1 MMYEVLISTTIAMIL
16 LPLNFWSAAEVV
28 VFVGMISMLWDLRD
42 NVLGD
47 YELCQRVVIR
57 LQRTHHQLLL

>member
-16 LPLNFWSAAEVV
+16 LPLNFWTAAEVV
-28 VFVGMISMLWDLRD
+28 VVVGLITMLWELRD

-47 YELCQRVVIR
+47 HELDQRVANR
-57 LQRTHHQLLL
+57 P